1 MKLLNLL
8 KIIYKLITYKE
19 SKFRNILLNFPD
31 EFFNFNEDFVK
42 DVKNN
47 IFQDQPFNGQVIRRK
62 IIFEFL
68 TMFKFDKIIE
78 TGTYLGNTTIFLS
91 KFKTP
96 VESVEINPDY
106 FQIAKIRFKN
116 FNNVQIVLSDSVD
129 YLSSLDFNKK
139 YFIYLDAHWYEK
151 LPLKKELEILS
162 SIKNVTILIDDF
174 KVENDSSWKY
184 DVYNNIELSIN
195 NFNEELKAYDIFF
208 PNYDARLDKNNN
220 RGFVILTNEP
230 EHKNFFCNNR
240 YLLQFND

>member
-1 MKLLNLL
+1 M
-8 KIIYKLITYKE
+8 
-19 SKFRNILLNFPD
+19 
-31 EFFNFNEDFVK
+31 
-42 DVKNN
+42 
-47 IFQDQPFNGQVIRRK
+47 
-62 IIFEFL
+62 
-68 TMFKFDKIIE
+68 
-78 TGTYLGNTTIFLS
+78 
-91 KFKTP
+91 
-96 VESVEINPDY
+96 
-106 FQIAKIRFKN
+106 
-116 FNNVQIVLSDSVD
+116 D